1 MKFEYL
7 TIDWTPE
14 GKYPFFNAF
23 LNYLGSL
30 GWELVVAE
38 DMRWITGYKC
48 IFKRQIK
55 Q

>member
-23 LNYLGSL
+23 FKLFRITWLGISS
-30 GWELVVAE
+30 
-38 DMRWITGYKC
+38 C
-48 IFKRQIK
+48 
-55 Q
+55 

>member
-23 LNYLGSL
+23 LSVRLNNEKNIALGGRCS
-30 GWELVVAE
+30 
-38 DMRWITGYKC
+38 
-48 IFKRQIK
+48 
-55 Q
+55 